1 MQREGYLNHHCV
13 EKKSHKIASRFESA
27 RLSLNGIVILGV
39 PFNVANVN
47 TVNIRNVHL
56 WTFEYI
62 HMLCLLLFLRS
73 QSFTVETGSRRQR
86 SWLCRDM
93 SLGHYLRLF
102 SLLHVPYCPVIVEI

>member
-1 MQREGYLNHHCV
+1 MQREGYLHHHCV

-93 SLGHYLRLF
+93 FYLWSLGLWIRGQPPSPKLGR
-102 SLLHVPYCPVIVEI
+102 I

>member
-1 MQREGYLNHHCV
+1 MQREGYLHHHCV

-73 QSFTVETGSRRQR
+73 QSFTVETRASTKGRNLASVPVQR
-86 SWLCRDM
+86 FLKLVFIRVHFM
-93 SLGHYLRLF
+93 LR
-102 SLLHVPYCPVIVEI
+102 PV

>member
-1 MQREGYLNHHCV
+1 MQREGYLHHHCV

-102 SLLHVPYCPVIVEI
+102 SLLHVPSGPVIV